1 MADQAEGL
9 RRLLVRSSARV
20 ITVASARAGFGATS
34 LVVNLASSF
43 VRAGKVVL
51 VLDESLSH
59 DNVGNMLA
67 LKPRYDLLNA
77 VRRDKMLSSI
87 ILQTQQGVRILPVA
101 RAIQALP
108 QLSPPERERLL
119 ECLAEASHA
128 VDVVLVDA
136 AATEERYI
144 SASLAPEQPL
154 VVVLNPTG
162 TSITESYGLIKRMT
176 RQDGRKSF
184 GIVVNKARDEQEALA
199 VFANIAQVA
208 RLHLQVRVEYQGCV
222 PLDKSVGRAVQLSR
236 PVVEL
241 FPATPAARAF
251 ESVGRNLILLP
262 TAGNE
267 VSGSLSDILQRLM
280 RQAHSPNM
288 AYAN

>member
-1 MADQAEGL
+1 
-9 RRLLVRSSARV
+9 
-20 ITVASARAGFGATS
+20 
-34 LVVNLASSF
+34 
-43 VRAGKVVL
+43 
-51 VLDESLSH
+51 
-59 DNVGNMLA
+59 
-67 LKPRYDLLNA
+67 
-77 VRRDKMLSSI
+77 
-87 ILQTQQGVRILPVA
+87 
-101 RAIQALP
+101 
-108 QLSPPERERLL
+108 
-119 ECLAEASHA
+119 
-128 VDVVLVDA
+128 
-136 AATEERYI
+136 
-144 SASLAPEQPL
+144 
-154 VVVLNPTG
+154 
-162 TSITESYGLIKRMT
+162 MT